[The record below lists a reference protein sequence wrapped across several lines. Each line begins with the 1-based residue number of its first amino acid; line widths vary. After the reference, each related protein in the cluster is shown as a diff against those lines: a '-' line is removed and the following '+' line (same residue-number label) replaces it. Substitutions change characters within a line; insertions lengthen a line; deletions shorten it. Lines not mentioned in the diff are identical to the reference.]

1 MKVSV
6 VAFNVDGLNLAE
18 KRFYF
23 LNNSLAFGRPKKI
36 PPAITEKF
44 GFKNLDENIC
54 VAVVKLQK
62 EFKTQESGSMPM
74 AEYLKQNYDY
84 TWPALI
90 ILRIFLACYYLI
102 NGGQMPEIIY
112 QNPSHTGG
120 GGDFGG
126 FMDNMIDNGPN
137 YRHRSHYQKK
147 SPDEITNNLEK
158 TRDMIEGTIKITH
171 EKNVNPLLVSL
182 VLYQQ
187 AKQRYE
193 ILNDFIDLVI
203 CVETLVCGGGG
214 SLRYKFALRSSLIAE
229 TESEKRLQLF
239 KKLQDIYKE
248 RNDLIHGNKLPS
260 NPLANFPEYIEVL
273 TKVANAVL
281 PYYIKK
287 LVQGNSIEEIN
298 SGIDKL
304 AVGFPRNG

>member
-1 MKVSV
+1 VKVSV

-18 KRFYF
+18 NRFYF

-62 EFKTQESGSMPM
+62 ELKTQESGSMPM
-74 AEYLKQNYDY
+74 TEYLKQNYDY

-90 ILRIFLACYYLI
+90 KLRIFLACYHLI

-112 QNPSHTGG
+112 QNPSHMGG
-120 GGDFGG
+120 GNDYEGL
-126 FMDNMIDNGPN
+126 MDNMIENGPN
-137 YRHRSHYQKK
+137 YRHRSHHQKK
-147 SPDEITNNLEK
+147 SPDEIANNLEK
-158 TRDMIEGTIKITH
+158 IKNLFEETIKITD
-171 EKNVNPLLVSL
+171 EKNVKSLLVSL

-187 AKQRYE
+187 SKQRYE

-229 TESEKRLQLF
+229 TKPEKRLQLF

-260 NPLANFPEYIEVL
+260 NPLENFPEYIEIL
-273 TKVANAVL
+273 TKLTKSVL
-281 PYYIKK
+281 PYYIEK
-287 LVQGNSIEEIN
+287 LALGSSIEEIN

-304 AVGFPRNG
+304 AVGFH

>member
-90 ILRIFLACYYLI
+90 ILRIFLACYHLI

-112 QNPSHTGG
+112 HFTNL
-120 GGDFGG
+120 
-126 FMDNMIDNGPN
+126 
-137 YRHRSHYQKK
+137 RSRHYQ
-147 SPDEITNNLEK
+147 L
-158 TRDMIEGTIKITH
+158 
-171 EKNVNPLLVSL
+171 PLLHSILIVRHMNYS
-182 VLYQQ
+182 QQ
-187 AKQRYE
+187 
-193 ILNDFIDLVI
+193 
-203 CVETLVCGGGG
+203 
-214 SLRYKFALRSSLIAE
+214 SS
-229 TESEKRLQLF
+229 
-239 KKLQDIYKE
+239 
-248 RNDLIHGNKLPS
+248 
-260 NPLANFPEYIEVL
+260 V
-273 TKVANAVL
+273 
-281 PYYIKK
+281 
-287 LVQGNSIEEIN
+287 
-298 SGIDKL
+298 
-304 AVGFPRNG
+304 